1 MYKITR
7 SALYK
12 HQFSEFVQDY
22 KTRAGKQ
29 VAHDFANGVE
39 YSANFIGKNPQACSV
54 YVKIRGK
61 EFRKWGIKG
70 FPHSIFF
77 RIEADKIII
86 LEAIYAHRMNTVKRL
101 PSEVK
106 V

>member
-1 MYKITR
+1 MYTIIK

-12 HQFSEFVQDY
+12 RQFLEFVRDY

-29 VAHDFANGVE
+29 VAHNFANGVE
-39 YSANFIGKNPQACSV
+39 HSTNFIGNTPQACGV
-54 YVKIRGK
+54 YIKIRGL
-61 EFRKWGIKG
+61 EFRKWGVKG

-77 RIEADKIII
+77 RIEGDNTII
-86 LEAIYAHRMNTVKRL
+86 LEAMYAHRMNTGKRL
-101 PSEVK
+101 PSEIK

>member
-12 HQFSEFVQDY
+12 RQFLEFVQDY

-29 VAHDFANGVE
+29 IAHNFADGIE
-39 YSANFIGKNPQACSV
+39 HSTSFIENNPQACSV

-61 EFRKWGIKG
+61 DFRKWQVKG

-77 RIEADKIII
+77 RIDNKIII
-86 LEAIYAHRMNTVKRL
+86 LEGIYAHRMNTIKRL
-101 PSEVK
+101 SSEIK